1 MKRIPLLLLLCLLAI
16 FPAMAQSKKANPQKP
31 LGMFIM
37 DGATCAGLKFNSEN
51 SATFINE
58 IGCSPWELRIKWI
71 DDKKFYTVEKER
83 KDPNLPP
90 RVMIFEI
97 LNYDGKTLKLKEY
110 WTGWGDLKD
119 EVVVYRK
126 EK

>member
-1 MKRIPLLLLLCLLAI
+1 MKLYILLIACMLGGLAGN
-16 FPAMAQSKKANPQKP
+16 AQTKKAQKP

-37 DGATCAGLKFNSEN
+37 DGASCAGLKFNSET

-58 IGCSPWELRIKWI
+58 MGCSPWELRVKWI
-71 DDKKFYTVEKER
+71 DDKKFFTVEKER

-97 LNYDGKTLKLKEY
+97 LSYDGKTLKLKEY

-119 EVVVYRK
+119 EVVTYVK

>member
-1 MKRIPLLLLLCLLAI
+1 MKLFILIIACMLGGLSGN
-16 FPAMAQSKKANPQKP
+16 AQTKKTEKP

-37 DGATCAGLKFNSEN
+37 NGASCAGLKFNSET

-58 IGCSPWELRIKWI
+58 IGCSPWELRVKWI
-71 DDKKFYTVEKER
+71 DEKKFFTVEKER

-97 LNYDGKTLKLKEY
+97 ISYDGKTLKLKEY
-110 WTGWGDLKD
+110 WTGWGDQKD
-119 EVVVYRK
+119 EIITYVK